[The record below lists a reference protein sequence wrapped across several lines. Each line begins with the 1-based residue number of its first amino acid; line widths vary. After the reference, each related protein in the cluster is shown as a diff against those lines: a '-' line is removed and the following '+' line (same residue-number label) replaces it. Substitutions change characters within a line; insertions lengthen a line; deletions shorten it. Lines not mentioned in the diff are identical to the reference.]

1 MPRLIPR
8 LAPAMPPALAFAA
21 TLGLALTL
29 PMLGRSQSQNLPP
42 APEPVSEHIVAGL
55 SHDDVNITT
64 NFDGSDIIIYGAIS
78 RETPAPAGPLDVI
91 VAVQGPSKAV
101 TIRRKDRRFGVWVNT
116 DSVRIG
122 SAPDFYVVAT
132 TRPSDQILTAEQDA
146 QYRVSI
152 PQAVRSFAGE
162 LTVADTVP
170 FTEAFVRLRQE
181 AGLYRLD
188 DGAVT
193 LAEQTLFRADVQMP
207 ANLIEGMYSS
217 RILLVRDGRV
227 IDTHRAPIEV
237 RKVGLERWLYRMA
250 LDRPPLYGL
259 MSLLIAIAAGWT
271 ASVAFRT
278 LQRK

>member
-1 MPRLIPR
+1 MRRLLPG
-8 LAPAMPPALAFAA
+8 LAFAA
-21 TLGLALTL
+21 TLGLALAL
-29 PMLGRSQSQNLPP
+29 PLHVHSQDQDLPP
-42 APEPVSEHIVAGL
+42 EPEPPAERIVAGL
-55 SHDDVNITT
+55 SHDDVDITT
-64 NFDGSDIIIYGAIS
+64 NFDGSDIIIYGAIR
-78 RETPAPAGPLDVI
+78 RETPLPPGPLDVI
-91 VAVQGPSKAV
+91 VAVQGPSKSV
-101 TIRRKDRRFGVWVNT
+101 TIRRKERRFGVWVNT

-132 TRPSDQILTAEQDA
+132 TRPLDQILTPEQDA

-170 FTEAFVRLRQE
+170 FTEAFIRLRQE

-207 ANLIEGMYSS
+207 ANLIEGMYST

-227 IDTHRAPIEV
+227 IDSHRAPIEV

-250 LDRPPLYGL
+250 LDQPPLYGL
-259 MSLLIAIAAGWT
+259 MSLLIAISAGWA
-271 ASVAFRT
+271 ASAAFRA

>member
-1 MPRLIPR
+1 MSRLIPI
-8 LAPAMPPALAFAA
+8 LAFAA
-21 TLGLALTL
+21 TLGLALAL
-29 PMLGRSQSQNLPP
+29 PLQLRSQSQDIPDQ
-42 APEPVSEHIVAGL
+42 APVPQEKIVAGL
-55 SHDDVNITT
+55 SHDDVDITT
-64 NFDGSDIIIYGAIS
+64 NFDGSDIIIYGAIR
-78 RETPAPAGPLDVI
+78 RETAPPPGPLDVI

-132 TRPSDQILTAEQDA
+132 TRALSDILTPEQDA

-162 LTVADTVP
+162 LTVSDTVP
-170 FTEAFVRLRQE
+170 FTEAFIRLRQE

-207 ANLIEGMYSS
+207 ANLVEGIYST

-227 IDTHRAPIEV
+227 IDVHRAPIEV

-250 LDRPPLYGL
+250 LDQPPLYGL
-259 MSLLIAIAAGWT
+259 MSLLIAIAAGWA
-271 ASVAFRT
+271 ASIAFRT
-278 LQRK
+278 IQRN